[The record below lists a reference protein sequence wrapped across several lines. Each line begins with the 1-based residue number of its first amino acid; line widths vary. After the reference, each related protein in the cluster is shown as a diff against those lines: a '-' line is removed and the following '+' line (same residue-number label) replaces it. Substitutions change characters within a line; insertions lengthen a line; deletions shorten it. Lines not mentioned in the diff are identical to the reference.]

1 MTFNWRRAVMRG
13 TVATVA
19 ALLLASLVGSFQGAS
34 AQGPP
39 ARLYGSAT
47 VDGVAASAGAN
58 ISASIGGVVCG
69 QTTVEADGTYVL
81 DVVAS
86 GPAEFEP
93 SARPGCGTEGATID
107 LTVDGCDAGTA
118 TWSGGAFLAQDLA
131 AVCAVPTAV
140 PPTEVPPTVAP
151 PTEVPPTEVIVVT
164 PFGSGGDLGGGSG
177 TTWWA
182 LAAGGAVL
190 ALAGSAGWMAYR
202 RTVR

>member
-1 MTFNWRRAVMRG
+1 MLRG
-13 TVATVA
+13 TVAVAA

-47 VDGVAASAGAN
+47 VDGVAASEGAN
-58 ISASIGGVVCG
+58 ITATIGGVDCG
-69 QTTVEADGTYVL
+69 QTTVQDGSYVL
-81 DVVAS
+81 DVVAD

-93 SARPGCGTEGATID
+93 SARPGCGSATNSTIN

-118 TWSGGAFLAQDLA
+118 TWSGGTFIQQDLA
-131 AVCAVPTAV
+131 AVCAAPTEV
-140 PPTEVPPTVAP
+140 PPTAAPPTVAP
-151 PTEVPPTEVIVVT
+151 PTEVPPTAAPPTEVIVVT

-177 TTWWA
+177 TAWWA
-182 LAAGGAVL
+182 IAAGAGVL

>member
-1 MTFNWRRAVMRG
+1 MRG
-13 TVATVA
+13 SLAVVG
-19 ALLLASLVGSFQGAS
+19 ALILASLVGSFQGAS

-47 VDGVAASAGAN
+47 VDGTAASAGTN
-58 ISASIGGVVCG
+58 ITASIAGVDCG

-93 SARPGCGTEGATID
+93 SARPGCGTEGATVD

-118 TWSGGAFLAQDLA
+118 AWSGGAFIAQDLA
-131 AVCAVPTAV
+131 ATCAAPTAV
-140 PPTEVPPTVAP
+140 PPPPTVAP
-151 PTEVPPTEVIVVT
+151 PTVAPPTAAPET
-164 PFGSGGDLGGGSG
+164 PTIAPPAPGSGGYLGGGSG
-177 TTWWA
+177 TAWWA
-182 LAAGGAVL
+182 LAAGASVL

>member
-1 MTFNWRRAVMRG
+1 VLRG
-13 TVATVA
+13 TAAVAA

-47 VDGVAASAGAN
+47 VDGVAASEGAN
-58 ISASIGGVVCG
+58 ITATIGGVDCG
-69 QTTVEADGTYVL
+69 QTTVADGSYVL

-93 SARPGCGTEGATID
+93 SARPGCGTEGATIN

-118 TWSGGAFLAQDLA
+118 TWSGGAFIAQDLA
-131 AVCAVPTAV
+131 AVCAA

-151 PTEVPPTEVIVVT
+151 PTEVPPTVAPPTEVIVVT

-177 TTWWA
+177 TAWWV

>member
-13 TVATVA
+13 TLAVAA

-47 VDGVAASAGAN
+47 VDGVAASAGTN
-58 ISASIGGVVCG
+58 ITATIAGVDCG

-81 DVVAS
+81 NVVAS

-93 SARPGCGTEGATID
+93 SARPGCGTEAATVD
-107 LTVDGCDAGTA
+107 LTVDGCGAGTA
-118 TWSGGAFLAQDLA
+118 TWSGGAFIAQDLA
-131 AVCAVPTAV
+131 AVCVE
-140 PPTEVPPTVAP
+140 EVPTVAP
-151 PTEVPPTEVIVVT
+151 ETPTLAPPII
-164 PFGSGGDLGGGSG
+164 GSGGDLGGGSG
-177 TTWWA
+177 TAWWA
-182 LAAGGAVL
+182 LAAGASVL